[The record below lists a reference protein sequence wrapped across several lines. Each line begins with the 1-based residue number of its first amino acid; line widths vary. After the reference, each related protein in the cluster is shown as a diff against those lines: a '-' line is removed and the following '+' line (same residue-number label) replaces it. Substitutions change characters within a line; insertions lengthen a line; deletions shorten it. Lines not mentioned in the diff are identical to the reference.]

1 MVERGGVCTRS
12 ASARRQQRVSLKG
25 ACGLITAA
33 LISVARPSLAP
44 GQVWTMPAAAA
55 PFIEWQRTDGIKSP
69 IPGGLCFLNRGTWT
83 VFVQPPPVK
92 LSGMKLKNVI
102 PKRNHPEFVW
112 RFGGAKL
119 VKLQSGQH
127 ELIGGSEQDKA
138 DALDWISLFAPEI
151 VFHHFHRPCRCR

>member
-1 MVERGGVCTRS
+1 
-12 ASARRQQRVSLKG
+12 
-25 ACGLITAA
+25 
-33 LISVARPSLAP
+33 
-44 GQVWTMPAAAA
+44 MPAAATFYLTLDEKNGSEPMEFCA
-55 PFIEWQRTDGIKSP
+55 S
-69 IPGGLCFLNRGTWT
+69 WT

-92 LSGMKLKNVI
+92 LSGMKLKNVM
-102 PKRNHPEFVW
+102 PKRNHPEFIW

-151 VFHHFHRPCRCR
+151 VFHHFHRACRCR